1 MDDEAMNPT
10 VTLNANVDPYV
21 QGMNQAAEVTQATT
35 ESIGKLNAAAE
46 KISSAWKKT
55 AQGLQ
60 VIGGGS
66 LAGLTALALAA
77 DNANKQLSTLSSTAA
92 ITGKDVKFV
101 QNSISGIA
109 SGSSKSRG
117 EIADLTTQISK
128 LGITSQKQMVD
139 LTGLFGKMGSATGE
153 PSGGLA
159 EQLTQLNRTMGSLD
173 TQSFKK
179 YADSTT
185 YLSAKLGVSA
195 TGVLSFAN
203 AIAPFTRAAGI
214 GETATL
220 GLGAAFSKAGADGAV
235 AANTFSQ
242 ITSEISNSIQDG
254 SPNLRKYA
262 DIVGKT
268 LDEFKNTDAA
278 ERLAEVIDAIN
289 TAGPKAG
296 RILTNLGFD
305 GVRAARSL
313 QQVASESGGIR
324 QALGI
329 AGEGEGSVEKGSK
342 AAESNLSDQ
351 FAKVRNNTQNLS
363 ISLGQ
368 QLLGPMTVA
377 AKAFSGITSVAAKAT
392 ELFSPLVK
400 VIGLLAGAFLLLG
413 TAMRAASIASAVNS
427 VGFIARGA
435 AISGTLAGVRA
446 GRAGGLDTAAGQSAA
461 GVAGQKYA
469 ANELGRGSAMFMNAG
484 NRVGQ
489 FMSNSNIGAGA
500 SRTVAQVLRGAS
512 FIPRIMGSYYDD
524 ASKPFYERSPF
535 TGKMQP
541 SEKGAPGATSAPSM
555 MSTAIRNPLQTLKGI
570 KEGLVDPRS
579 VEGWQTGNS
588 PKQIFARAQIGIQ
601 DAAEKYNKSIARYQT
616 AFDKGRISE
625 ERFSHLR
632 EQAGKRLATEQLAAA
647 GPAGVKLSEEIG
659 KTGSIAKENGR
670 LMGESFKSM
679 GKNIRSA
686 GINIAAAG
694 GRLLGS
700 VGMMVA
706 SPMGAILAATAAYST
721 IRNIQQKMGEGA
733 KAESKANNLSVYQQA
748 AGQSGTGGVKLKD
761 LLKAESQSKAKLD
774 QDWSTVSESDTAF
787 AQKNPGM
794 TDKRLLGASRTSA
807 LAFLRTNVGK
817 TEGNEQVLSQI
828 SADLVRQFGATA
840 AQGIVDSFKNKSDAT
855 FEDYQ
860 NLAQLQKREFDR
872 SGYFNRNSGFGSAQ
886 GLQALISGNLNSI
899 EQRAGN
905 VGSVYGTETGSAYRA
920 QQMNAATG
928 MLAGGGTNASGV
940 RAIGEAALAT
950 TGVGSAFLGKDANQ
964 SNTIYNHAQATW
976 LKGFGLQGKYAQ
988 SNQEY
993 QSYFRKL
1000 EDDYGDGA
1008 RLGYSYSGLMNYA
1021 QGKELDLN
1029 KQEDKQKAIQGYIAD
1044 RGGERGKDIV
1054 NQVWGEYAGMSSA
1067 DLSAKVQ
1074 DGLSKT
1080 PTAKD
1085 NAVFKNQ
1092 VGLVGKQYGSTGTA
1106 VSTSVLQNTKAI
1118 SALTDQVGNAA
1129 VQFSAAGNVAAD
1141 AVKKSGGDFDKAA
1154 GILQA
1159 MAATTGNPAAQ
1170 QLYGQAVKQ
1179 IQQDKN
1185 IQGPVL
1191 TMEDRL
1197 DAAQKAYNFQKDAED
1212 SGQINNVNP
1221 EEIAAGKALQES
1233 SSGEFKQFLVS
1244 VIQTLRSYNKQV
1256 TRSNEDFSLQQER
1269 ARLAFNKNIKRQVE
1283 DMAGSIADPYSR
1295 IPARSTQSTS
1305 AIGQNIEEQNQV
1317 FDTQNKNLKKAE
1329 QLGLDKKTIQFLD
1342 LANPEKAQEL
1352 ARIVDEAGTDSKSVE
1367 RLNNAVKERL
1377 RIVEESLKSGYNKV
1391 YDRAVEDFNLAMQNG
1406 ADDFNKA
1413 MERLATD
1420 VKDTFASISGNY
1432 DELIAEIKRLGG
1444 ETIGVMDRINEARR
1458 RNTFLNGG
1466 ESTSGDGGGTTP
1478 TSTTNTAQTGGRGTG
1493 TVVRTRTPESTERD
1507 LNNGAPGSPTED
1519 VGDRLGV
1526 PNGTTQYVDWSRWG
1540 TAGSG
1545 LYGSIAYAGGSFG
1558 RGAHFYNHR
1567 KASPDSNFID
1577 QSVKNTGEWV
1587 HLNGDYYEWVPQG
1600 YKFDGPKIWTGG
1612 QDWNLIAPR
1621 AYGGSVDAGKSY
1633 VVGEKGPELLQGV
1646 SGHIVPS
1653 TSFQSSVARETVQMM
1668 RVAGFQTPAAYQGSQ
1683 STNVDNSTKIMGGQF
1698 TVVSGDPDEMG
1709 RKLKGKDRLDRLRG
1723 VVKNG

>member
-35 ESIGKLNAAAE
+35 ESIGKLSAAAE
-46 KISSAWKKT
+46 KVSSAWKKT

-278 ERLAEVIDAIN
+278 ERLAEVIDSIN

-296 RILTNLGFD
+296 RILSNLGFD

-342 AAESNLSDQ
+342 AAEANLSDQ

-377 AKAFSGITSVAAKAT
+377 AKAFSGITSAAAKAT

-413 TAMRAASIASAVNS
+413 TAMRAASISSAVNS
-427 VGFIARGA
+427 VGWLARGA
-435 AISGTLAGVRA
+435 MVSGTLAGIRA
-446 GRAGGLDTAAGQSAA
+446 GRAGGLDTAAGQNAA
-461 GVAGQKYA
+461 GVAGQRYA
-469 ANELGRGSAMFMNAG
+469 ANDLGRGSAMFMNAG

-489 FMSNSNIGAGA
+489 FMSNSGLGAGVN
-500 SRTVAQVLRGAS
+500 RTMAQVLRGAS

-524 ASKPFYERSPF
+524 ASKPFYERNPI
-535 TGKMQP
+535 TGKMQE
-541 SEKGAPGATSAPSM
+541 SVKGAPGATSAPSM
-555 MSTAIRNPLQTLKGI
+555 MASAMRNPIQTLRGI
-570 KEGLVDPRS
+570 KEGMADPRS
-579 VEGWQTGNS
+579 VKGWETGTK
-588 PKQIFARAQIGIQ
+588 PEQIFARAQIGMQ
-601 DAAEKYNKSIARYQT
+601 DAQAKYSKSLASIQKS
-616 AFDKGRISE
+616 FDAGKISE
-625 ERFSHLR
+625 EKMIRLR
-632 EQAGKRLATEQLAAA
+632 DAAGKRLLAEQSAIATGGYGQKFAQ
-647 GPAGVKLSEEIG
+647 EIG
-659 KTGSIAKENGR
+659 KAGTIAKENGR

-721 IRNIQQKMGEGA
+721 IRSIQQKTGEGA
-733 KAESKANNLSVYQQA
+733 KAELNANNMSLYQQA

-761 LLKAESQSKAKLD
+761 LIKAESQSNAKLD
-774 QDWSTVSESDTAF
+774 QDWSTVSASDAAF
-787 AQKNPGM
+787 AEKNPGM
-794 TDKRLLGASRTSA
+794 TDKRLIGASQTSA

-817 TEGNEQVLSQI
+817 VEGNEKVLSQI
-828 SADLVRQFGATA
+828 SADLIRQFGATA

-928 MLAGGGTNASGV
+928 MLAGGGKDASGV
-940 RAIGEAALAT
+940 RALGEGALAL
-950 TGVGSAFLGKDANQ
+950 TGVGSAFIGKDANQ
-964 SNTIYNHAQATW
+964 SNTLYNNAQAKF

-1000 EDDYGDGA
+1000 EDEYGGGA

-1021 QGKELDLN
+1021 QGQELDLN

-1044 RGGERGKDIV
+1044 RGGERGTDIV
-1054 NQVWGEYAGMSSA
+1054 KQVWGEYAGMSSA
-1067 DLSAKVQ
+1067 DLSAEVKK
-1074 DGLSKT
+1074 GLSVT
-1080 PTAKD
+1080 PSADK
-1085 NAVFKNQ
+1085 NEVFKNQ
-1092 VGLVGKQYGSTGTA
+1092 VDLVGKQYGGTGKD

-1118 SALTDQVGNAA
+1118 SALTEQVGNAA
-1129 VQFSAAGNVAAD
+1129 VQFGAAGSLAAD
-1141 AVKKSGGDFDKAA
+1141 AVKKAGGDFDKAA

-1170 QLYGQAVKQ
+1170 ELYGQTVTQ
-1179 IQQDKN
+1179 IRQNKN

-1191 TMEDRL
+1191 GMEDRL
-1197 DAAQKAYNFQKDAED
+1197 KAAQDALDFEKKANSKG
-1212 SGQINNVNP
+1212 GQISDANRVKLD
-1221 EEIAAGKALQES
+1221 EGKATQEAAA
-1233 SSGEFKQFLVS
+1233 GEFKQFLVS

-1256 TRSNEDFSLQQER
+1256 KRSNEDFSLQQER
-1269 ARLAFNKNIKRQVE
+1269 ARLAFDKNIKRQIE
-1283 DMAGSIADPYSR
+1283 DMANSRADPYSR

-1305 AIGQNIEEQNQV
+1305 AIGQNIDEQNQV

-1329 QLGLDKKTIQFLD
+1329 KLGLSKEAIQFLD
-1342 LANPEKAQEL
+1342 LANPEKAQQL
-1352 ARIVDEAGTDSKSVE
+1352 ARIVDEAGTDPASVK
-1367 RLNNAVKERL
+1367 RLNNSVKERL

-1391 YDRAVEDFNLAMQNG
+1391 YDRAVEDFNLAMQQG

-1413 MERLATD
+1413 MERLSTD
-1420 VKDTFASISGNY
+1420 VKDTFTEITGGY
-1432 DELIAEIKRLGG
+1432 DKLIGEIRRLGG
-1444 ETIGVMDRINEARR
+1444 DAIGVMKRIDAYWAKSPFLRGDATVSDPGIPTTETVVPRVTSTTTTKSDDGS
-1458 RNTFLNGG
+1458 NTVV
-1466 ESTSGDGGGTTP
+1466 TTP
-1478 TSTTNTAQTGGRGTG
+1478 TGQKGTPDTGKDSKGRTTYPVHPPYGFSNPPSFTWAKRDTLKPSEAPALANNTNGRWEFLDHPGGQ
-1493 TVVRTRTPESTERD
+1493 
-1507 LNNGAPGSPTED
+1507 LAPNWIWFDYDGRP
-1519 VGDRLGV
+1519 
-1526 PNGTTQYVDWSRWG
+1526 
-1540 TAGSG
+1540 
-1545 LYGSIAYAGGSFG
+1545 YG
-1558 RGAHFYNHR
+1558 
-1567 KASPDSNFID
+1567 
-1577 QSVKNTGEWV
+1577 
-1587 HLNGDYYEWVPQG
+1587 
-1600 YKFDGPKIWTGG
+1600 KFDQRDSKGKPLAIPI
-1612 QDWNLIAPR
+1612 QR
-1621 AYGGSVDAGKSY
+1621 AYGGSLSAGNSY

-1668 RVAGFQTPAAYQGSQ
+1668 RVAGFQTPASYQGPQ